1 MCGRSSVIYEIQQLI
16 RNLYAIIIIK
26 YTPNLRSVCVY
37 LVIVMGIII
46 GSIHVEREIA
56 RKTDKENRNEL
67 ITQKITYC

>member
-1 MCGRSSVIYEIQQLI
+1 M
-16 RNLYAIIIIK
+16 
-26 YTPNLRSVCVY
+26 Y
-37 LVIVMGIII
+37 LVIVMEIII